1 MKANQLRQ
9 ENDELQTKISQQLT
23 DIINLINDIN
33 NTLKKGQD

>member
-33 NTLKKGQD
+33 NTLKKGQH